1 MSRFMKPTTENAKKT
16 AQLFNARQ
24 VVVCAFDYAG
34 RFGIVSYGVTKDE
47 CQDIKPLCDAI
58 ADGLRDET
66 LPNPIISVP
75 TAEFFHFLNS

>member
-1 MSRFMKPTTENAKKT
+1 MMSKFMKLTIENAKKT

-47 CQDIKPLCDAI
+47 CRNVRPLCDAI
-58 ADGLRDET
+58 ADGLMDGT
-66 LPNPIISVP
+66 LPEPDINQRP
-75 TAEFFHFLNS
+75 